1 MDKKF
6 IQILILNRNG
16 ESTYMGRNNLKSQI
30 KDWLKNDYREK
41 IFTKENI
48 NEITDMVENLM
59 VNEGFSTVNAYHM
72 ACELI
77 MGDESV
83 SQFVLDME
91 GIVNEAI

>member
-1 MDKKF
+1 
-6 IQILILNRNG
+6 
-16 ESTYMGRNNLKSQI
+16 MGRNNLKSQI

-41 IFTKENI
+41 ILAKENI

-59 VNEGFSTVNAYHM
+59 VNEGFSTVNAHHM

>member
-1 MDKKF
+1 
-6 IQILILNRNG
+6 
-16 ESTYMGRNNLKSQI
+16 MGRNNLKSQI

-59 VNEGFSTVNAYHM
+59 VNEEFSTVNAYHM

>member
-1 MDKKF
+1 
-6 IQILILNRNG
+6 
-16 ESTYMGRNNLKSQI
+16 MGRNNLKSQI
-30 KDWLKNDYREK
+30 KDWLKNDYIEK

-72 ACELI
+72 ACE
-77 MGDESV
+77 SV

>member
-1 MDKKF
+1 
-6 IQILILNRNG
+6 
-16 ESTYMGRNNLKSQI
+16 MGRNNLKSQI

-59 VNEGFSTVNAYHM
+59 VNEGFSTVNSYHM

>member
-1 MDKKF
+1 
-6 IQILILNRNG
+6 
-16 ESTYMGRNNLKSQI
+16 MGRNNLKSQI

-48 NEITDMVENLM
+48 NEITNMVENLM

>member
-1 MDKKF
+1 
-6 IQILILNRNG
+6 
-16 ESTYMGRNNLKSQI
+16 MGRNNLKSQI

-59 VNEGFSTVNAYHM
+59 VNEGFSTVNAYYM